1 MIFLQKCANLVIKKE
16 CIMARVLISMS
27 PEFLDKVD
35 NLANSEQRT
44 RSEYIRE
51 ALRSYMRRSKSVNL
65 LKAQQTANELEE
77 LIG

>member
-1 MIFLQKCANLVIKKE
+1 
-16 CIMARVLISMS
+16 MARVLISMS
-27 PEFLDKVD
+27 PEFLNKVD

-51 ALRSYMRRSKSVNL
+51 ALRNYMRRNKSINFH
-65 LKAQQTANELEE
+65 KAQQTADALEE

>member
-1 MIFLQKCANLVIKKE
+1 MPRI
-16 CIMARVLISMS
+16 LISMS

-35 NLANSEQRT
+35 TLANSEQRS

-51 ALRSYMRRSKSVNL
+51 ALRSYMRKNKAFNFH
-65 LKAQQTANELEE
+65 KAQQNADTLEE

>member
-1 MIFLQKCANLVIKKE
+1 
-16 CIMARVLISMS
+16 MARVLISMS

-35 NLANSEQRT
+35 SLASSEQRT

-51 ALRSYMRRSKSVNL
+51 ALRNYMRRNRSVNFH
-65 LKAQQTANELEE
+65 KAQQNANELEE

>member
-1 MIFLQKCANLVIKKE
+1 
-16 CIMARVLISMS
+16 MARVLIPMS
-27 PEFLDKVD
+27 PEFLNKVD

-51 ALRSYMRRSKSVNL
+51 ALRSYMRRNKSVNFH
-65 LKAQQTANELEE
+65 KAQQTADMLED

>member
-1 MIFLQKCANLVIKKE
+1 
-16 CIMARVLISMS
+16 MARALISMS

-35 NLANSEQRT
+35 SLANSEQRS

-51 ALRSYMRRSKSVNL
+51 ALRNYMRRNRNINVN
-65 LKAQQTANELEE
+65 KAQQNAKALDE

>member
-1 MIFLQKCANLVIKKE
+1 
-16 CIMARVLISMS
+16 MARVLISMS

-35 NLANSEQRT
+35 SLANSEQRS

-51 ALRSYMRRSKSVNL
+51 ALRNYIRRNRNINVN
-65 LKAQQTANELEE
+65 KAQQNAKALDE

>member
-1 MIFLQKCANLVIKKE
+1 
-16 CIMARVLISMS
+16 MARVLISMS

-35 NLANSEQRT
+35 SLANSEQRS

-51 ALRSYMRRSKSVNL
+51 ALRNYMIRNRNINVN
-65 LKAQQTANELEE
+65 KAQQNAKALDE

>member
-1 MIFLQKCANLVIKKE
+1 
-16 CIMARVLISMS
+16 MARVLISMS

-35 NLANSEQRT
+35 TLANSEQRS

-51 ALRSYMRRSKSVNL
+51 ALRNYMRRNRNINVN
-65 LKAQQTANELEE
+65 KAQQNAKALDE

>member
-1 MIFLQKCANLVIKKE
+1 
-16 CIMARVLISMS
+16 MARVLISMS

-35 NLANSEQRT
+35 SLASSEQRT

-51 ALRSYMRRSKSVNL
+51 ALRNYMRRNKGINIQR
-65 LKAQQTANELEE
+65 AQSNAETLEE

>member
-1 MIFLQKCANLVIKKE
+1 
-16 CIMARVLISMS
+16 MARVLISMS

-35 NLANSEQRT
+35 SLANSEQRT

-51 ALRSYMRRSKSVNL
+51 ALRNYMRRNRGVNMV
-65 LKAQQTANELEE
+65 KAQQTADTLEE

>member
-1 MIFLQKCANLVIKKE
+1 
-16 CIMARVLISMS
+16 MARVLISMS

-35 NLANSEQRT
+35 SLSNSEQRS

-51 ALRSYMRRSKSVNL
+51 ALRNYMRRNRNINVN
-65 LKAQQTANELEE
+65 KAQQNAKALDE

>member
-1 MIFLQKCANLVIKKE
+1 
-16 CIMARVLISMS
+16 MARVLISMS

>member
-1 MIFLQKCANLVIKKE
+1 MPRI
-16 CIMARVLISMS
+16 LISMS

-35 NLANSEQRT
+35 SLANSEQRS

-51 ALRSYMRRSKSVNL
+51 ALRSYMRKNKAFNFH
-65 LKAQQTANELEE
+65 KAQQNADALEE

>member
-1 MIFLQKCANLVIKKE
+1 MT
-16 CIMARVLISMS
+16 RVLISMS
-27 PEFLDKVD
+27 PEFLNKVD

-51 ALRSYMRRSKSVNL
+51 ALRTYMRRNKSVNFH
-65 LKAQQTANELEE
+65 KAQETAEKLDE

>member
-1 MIFLQKCANLVIKKE
+1 
-16 CIMARVLISMS
+16 MARVLISMS

-35 NLANSEQRT
+35 SLANSEQRS

-51 ALRSYMRRSKSVNL
+51 ALRNHMRRNRNINVN
-65 LKAQQTANELEE
+65 KAQQNAKALDE